1 MQSCNEKN
9 HEQSEADPRKSYGY
23 EKIVYLKKRL
33 SYSSEIFGIVICFH
47 FEHFRKIFLME
58 SIKLRVGT
66 FLFMFLNII
75 LKRSLKVFFFYD
87 KTNKTNKRV
96 SPFLKGDQIH

>member
-47 FEHFRKIFLME
+47 FEHFRKIF
-58 SIKLRVGT
+58 
-66 FLFMFLNII
+66 
-75 LKRSLKVFFFYD
+75 
-87 KTNKTNKRV
+87 
-96 SPFLKGDQIH
+96 

>member
-47 FEHFRKIFLME
+47 FEHFRKSFLME
-58 SIKLRVGT
+58 SIKLRVGI

-75 LKRSLKVFFFYD
+75 LKRSLKVFFFFTTRLI
-87 KTNKTNKRV
+87 KLIKE
-96 SPFLKGDQIH
+96 FLLF